1 MKSLKA
7 DLPTLAELIR
17 SQGRGR
23 DTVLAHI
30 TPKEAALLKRRGGS
44 GTINPDTG
52 LPEFEDY
59 TFDVPDVGAET
70 ATIAQFPEYYPP
82 SQGDFG
88 GDYQYRFG
96 EAPRLTREQTVF
108 SPGQAARAEYSDP
121 YTQQRSAAFGETG
134 ELEGRYGGAAP
145 TTEEFARGLA
155 STQPQLTRGID
166 PYEAAA
172 AGVSPVSPGV
182 VTPPQAGEKTWYEKL
197 GLSPKDLT
205 RLGLGAALTGG
216 LAAQNIAR
224 TRQAGQQTQAARQEM
239 AAIGKPYQEA
249 GAQLS
254 GAAQRG
260 ELTPA
265 SQQALQAAQAQ
276 IAQGVATRG
285 GVGAAQAQTQIAAL
299 RNLMLENQYNFGLK
313 VSQIGDSYALGAIKT
328 GMEADRYLNAAN
340 QQFYGTL
347 AQMLAPFITGA
358 PSAKV

>member
-7 DLPTLAELIR
+7 DLPALAELIR
-17 SQGRGR
+17 SQGRGK

-52 LPEFEDY
+52 LPEFQEDY
-59 TFDVPDVGAET
+59 AGDYGGGDYGGFDVPDAGAEA
-70 ATIAQFPEYYPP
+70 ATMAQFPEYYP
-82 SQGDFG
+82 S
-88 GDYQYRFG
+88 
-96 EAPRLTREQTVF
+96 
-108 SPGQAARAEYSDP
+108 
-121 YTQQRSAAFGETG
+121 
-134 ELEGRYGGAAP
+134 GAAP
-145 TTEEFARGLA
+145 TTTFEPSYTSGYDIQSGAPLPAPYQAPQVGGYDVGGADVAFRGGA
-155 STQPQLTRGID
+155 VP
-166 PYEAAA
+166 EALPGTERATL
-172 AGVSPVSPGV
+172 PGV
-182 VTPPQAGEKTWYEKL
+182 TTPPQAEKAWYEKL

-216 LAAQNIAR
+216 LSAQNIAR
-224 TRQAGQQTQAARQEM
+224 TRQAGQQAQAARGEM

-285 GVGAAQAQTQIAAL
+285 GVGATQAQTQLAAL

-328 GMEADRYLNAAN
+328 GMEADRYLNQAN

-358 PSAKV
+358 PSATPTRTA

>member
-7 DLPTLAELIR
+7 DLPALAELIR
-17 SQGRGR
+17 SQGRGK

-52 LPEFEDY
+52 LPEFQEDY
-59 TFDVPDVGAET
+59 AGDYGGGDYGGFDVPDAGAEA
-70 ATIAQFPEYYPP
+70 ATMAQFPEYYP
-82 SQGDFG
+82 S
-88 GDYQYRFG
+88 
-96 EAPRLTREQTVF
+96 
-108 SPGQAARAEYSDP
+108 
-121 YTQQRSAAFGETG
+121 
-134 ELEGRYGGAAP
+134 GAAP
-145 TTEEFARGLA
+145 TTTFEPSYTSGYDIQSGAPLLAPYQAPQVGGYDVGGADVAFRGGA
-155 STQPQLTRGID
+155 VP
-166 PYEAAA
+166 EALPGTERATL
-172 AGVSPVSPGV
+172 PGV
-182 VTPPQAGEKTWYEKL
+182 TTPPQAEKAWYEKL

-216 LAAQNIAR
+216 LSAQNIAR
-224 TRQAGQQTQAARQEM
+224 TRQAGQQAQAARGEM

-285 GVGAAQAQTQIAAL
+285 GVGATQA
-299 RNLMLENQYNFGLK
+299 
-313 VSQIGDSYALGAIKT
+313 
-328 GMEADRYLNAAN
+328 
-340 QQFYGTL
+340 
-347 AQMLAPFITGA
+347 
-358 PSAKV
+358 

>member
-1 MKSLKA
+1 MSKLLMKSLKA
-7 DLPTLAELIR
+7 DLPALAELIR
-17 SQGRGR
+17 SQGRGK

-44 GTINPDTG
+44 GETNPATG

-59 TFDVPDVGAET
+59 GGDYGGDYVSGYDVGAPL
-70 ATIAQFPEYYPP
+70 PEPM
-82 SQGDFG
+82 
-88 GDYQYRFG
+88 
-96 EAPRLTREQTVF
+96 
-108 SPGQAARAEYSDP
+108 AEVP
-121 YTQQRSAAFGETG
+121 YTEPVAGGYSGETFAPMG
-134 ELEGRYGGAAP
+134 YDAEAQAGGFYGGAAP
-145 TTEEFARGLA
+145 TAEEFARGLA
-155 STQPQLTRGID
+155 PTQPQLTRGID

-172 AGVSPVSPGV
+172 VGIKP
-182 VTPPQAGEKTWYEKL
+182 TPPALEEKSIFEKL
-197 GLSPKDLT
+197 GLSPKDVT
-205 RLGLGAALTGG
+205 RLGLGTALTGG

-239 AAIGKPYQEA
+239 ATIGKPYQEA
-249 GAQLS
+249 GAQLT

-276 IAQGVATRG
+276 MAQGVATRG

-358 PSAKV
+358 PSVRIG

>member
-1 MKSLKA
+1 MSKMLMKSLKA
-7 DLPTLAELIR
+7 DLPALAELIR

-30 TPKEAALLKRRGGS
+30 TPKEAALLKKRGGS

-52 LPEFEDY
+52 LPEFQEDFGG
-59 TFDVPDVGAET
+59 FDVPDVGAEQ
-70 ATIAQFPEYYPP
+70 ATMAQFPEYYPSGTAP
-82 SQGDFG
+82 ETTFEPTYVSGYDVPTG
-88 GDYQYRFG
+88 GFYPGG
-96 EAPRLTREQTVF
+96 EMPR
-108 SPGQAARAEYSDP
+108 A
-121 YTQQRSAAFGETG
+121 TG
-134 ELEGRYGGAAP
+134 YDVGGADVAFRGAEVP
-145 TTEEFARGLA
+145 AALPGTERATL
-155 STQPQLTRGID
+155 
-166 PYEAAA
+166 
-172 AGVSPVSPGV
+172 PGV
-182 VTPPQAGEKTWYEKL
+182 VTPPQAGEKAWYEKL

-205 RLGLGAALTGG
+205 RLGLGTALTGG

-224 TRQAGQQTQAARQEM
+224 TRQAAQQTQAARGEM
-239 AAIGKPYQEA
+239 AAVGKPYQEA
-249 GAQLS
+249 GAQLT

-285 GVGAAQAQTQIAAL
+285 GVGATQAQTQIAAL

-358 PSAKV
+358 PAK

>member
-1 MKSLKA
+1 MSKLLMKSLKA
-7 DLPTLAELIR
+7 DLPALAELIR

-52 LPEFEDY
+52 LPEFQEDY
-59 TFDVPDVGAET
+59 G
-70 ATIAQFPEYYPP
+70 
-82 SQGDFG
+82 GDFSYDVEAQPG
-88 GDYQYRFG
+88 GFYGG
-96 EAPRLTREQTVF
+96 EAPTPEQF
-108 SPGQAARAEYSDP
+108 SQVYPEYTPEMFPATAEAPMPTYDVEAQPGG
-121 YTQQRSAAFGETG
+121 F
-134 ELEGRYGGAAP
+134 YGGRAP
-145 TTEEFARGLA
+145 TAEEFGRSLPAGRD
-155 STQPQLTRGID
+155 Q
-166 PYEAAA
+166 YELAA
-172 AGVSPVSPGV
+172 AGVPPVSPGV
-182 VTPPQAGEKTWYEKL
+182 VTPPQAGEKAWYEKL

-216 LAAQNIAR
+216 LATQNIAR

>member
-7 DLPTLAELIR
+7 DLPALAELIR
-17 SQGRGR
+17 SQGRGK

-44 GTINPDTG
+44 GETNPATG
-52 LPEFEDY
+52 LPEFQE
-59 TFDVPDVGAET
+59 
-70 ATIAQFPEYYPP
+70 
-82 SQGDFG
+82 DFG
-88 GDYQYRFG
+88 GDFNYDVEAQPGGFYGG
-96 EAPRLTREQTVF
+96 EAPTPQQFAEVYPQYTPEMMPTMAEAPIPSYDVEAQ
-108 SPGQAARAEYSDP
+108 PGG
-121 YTQQRSAAFGETG
+121 F
-134 ELEGRYGGAAP
+134 YGGEAP
-145 TTEEFARGLA
+145 TATEFGRGLPA
-155 STQPQLTRGID
+155 GRDQ
-166 PYEAAA
+166 YELAA
-172 AGVSPVSPGV
+172 AGVPPVSPGV
-182 VTPPQAGEKTWYEKL
+182 VTPSGAGEKAWYEKL

-216 LAAQNIAR
+216 LAATNVSR
-224 TRQAGQQTQAARQEM
+224 TRQAASQAQAARGEM

-276 IAQGVATRG
+276 MAQGVATRG
-285 GVGAAQAQTQIAAL
+285 GVGAAQMQTQLAGL

-328 GMEADRYLNAAN
+328 GMEADRYLNQAN

-358 PSAKV
+358 PAATPPRA

>member
-1 MKSLKA
+1 MSKLLMKSLKA
-7 DLPTLAELIR
+7 DLPALAELIR
-17 SQGRGR
+17 SQGRGK

-52 LPEFEDY
+52 LPEFEDDFGG
-59 TFDVPDVGAET
+59 FDVPDAGAE
-70 ATIAQFPEYYPP
+70 AETIAQFPEYYPTTSTGEISP
-82 SQGDFG
+82 RVQIGRSTPESLAQETAEYYPDLYPG
-88 GDYQYRFG
+88 GQLPPEGYG
-96 EAPRLTREQTVF
+96 TVYT
-108 SPGQAARAEYSDP
+108 PTGQAAYAPAEDLRAY
-121 YTQQRSAAFGETG
+121 AAV
-134 ELEGRYGGAAP
+134 P
-145 TTEEFARGLA
+145 TA
-155 STQPQLTRGID
+155 
-166 PYEAAA
+166 
-172 AGVSPVSPGV
+172 PGV
-182 VTPPQAGEKTWYEKL
+182 TTPPQAEKAWYEKL

-216 LAAQNIAR
+216 LSAQNIAR
-224 TRQAGQQTQAARQEM
+224 TRQAGQQAQAARGEM

-285 GVGAAQAQTQIAAL
+285 GVGATQAQTQLAAL

-328 GMEADRYLNAAN
+328 GMEADRYLNQAN

-358 PSAKV
+358 PSATPTRTA